1 MNADVFLQIILP
13 SALVLTIR
21 ATKALQV
28 VRFALMPHEAYF
40 ILVLSWTLI
49 ATEECFLLL

>member
-28 VRFALMPHEAYF
+28 VRFALVPHEAYF